1 MSELTIQSK
10 TNKKAGTF
18 ERLALAK
25 SLMQD
30 GLRGS
35 DSLEGRRIWSGSSLP
50 PSKEMGYYSARIWI
64 SEPEA

>member
-18 ERLALAK
+18 KRLALAR

-30 GLRGS
+30 GFRG
-35 DSLEGRRIWSGSSLP
+35 ERLP
-50 PSKEMGYYSARIWI
+50 RKPSHMERQF
-64 SEPEA
+64 PTVL